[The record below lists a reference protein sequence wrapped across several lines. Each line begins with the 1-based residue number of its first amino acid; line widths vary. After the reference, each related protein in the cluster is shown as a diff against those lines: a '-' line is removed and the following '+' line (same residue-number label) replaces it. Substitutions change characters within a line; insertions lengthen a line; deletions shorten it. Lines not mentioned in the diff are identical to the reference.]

1 MADDPPFVIHSDS
14 RITLKPE
21 ARELARMHDMTEAE
35 FAQHLLQ
42 QHKLQDEGLIQKQGE
57 N

>member
-1 MADDPPFVIHSDS
+1 MDDERPFVIHSES
-14 RITLKPE
+14 KITLKPE
-21 ARELARMHDMTEAE
+21 ARELARLHGMTEVE

-42 QHKLQDEGLIQKQGE
+42 QHRLQDEGLIQKQGE